1 VHITGPL
8 ESTVRY
14 LGIEVDDGL
23 DGTIEMSAE
32 DAQFYIRDG
41 WTKLAEWT
49 TEEEADT
56 EPSKPQPM
64 PQPGSME
71 WFEMQKRKAEQ
82 SGGTV

>member
-1 VHITGPL
+1 MSALPDAPEPRHTQA
-8 ESTVRY
+8 
-14 LGIEVDDGL
+14 
-23 DGTIEMSAE
+23 SAE

-49 TEEEADT
+49 TKEEAAA